1 MANDKSKNR
10 KKTKMKKK
18 GRVNWATSTN
28 HNNDIPLGI
37 EDKIVSVRRYQIQ
50 RKSRVDIYYVVIN
63 KFTWISCK
71 IRADNAAF
79 CYK

>member
-28 HNNDIPLGI
+28 HNNDDIPLGI
-37 EDKIVSVRRYQIQ
+37 EIVSVHRYQIQ
-50 RKSRVDIYYVVIN
+50 PRVDIYYVVIN
-63 KFTWISCK
+63 KFTWISRK
-71 IRADNAAF
+71 MRADNAAF
-79 CYK
+79 CYR